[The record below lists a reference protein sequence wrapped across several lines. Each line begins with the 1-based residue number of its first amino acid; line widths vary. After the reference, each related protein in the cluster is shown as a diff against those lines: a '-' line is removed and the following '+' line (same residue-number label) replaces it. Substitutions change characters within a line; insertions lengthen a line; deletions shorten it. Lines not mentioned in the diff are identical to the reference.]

1 VFETE
6 KRVLSYPGRVSKIM
20 NRAWN
25 WTPVVV
31 VLLAIGLAAQVA
43 TPMPVSGSNE
53 TSAKQSSHFSNAPT
67 FSERYPRYRL
77 CASDSFDLLFEYTPE
92 WNQSLI
98 VQPDGYI
105 TLRTV
110 GDVYVSGLTVDQ
122 AKQKLEEAY
131 GKILNKPVIS
141 VSLRDFQRPYFIAD
155 GRVNKPGKYE
165 LRGDTTALQAI
176 AMAGGFTA
184 REAKNSNVILFRR
197 VDDNWVETKV
207 INVKSMEKSG
217 DLSEDVHL
225 RPGDMLFVPQ
235 NALSK
240 VQQWI
245 PLYSVGLM
253 GAQTKAF

>member
-1 VFETE
+1 M
-6 KRVLSYPGRVSKIM
+6 VLVAM
-20 NRAWN
+20 C
-25 WTPVVV
+25 
-31 VLLAIGLAAQVA
+31 LAAQDNSQA
-43 TPMPVSGSNE
+43 PVSTPGE
-53 TSAKQSSHFSNAPT
+53 TTAKQSSHFNNAPT

-77 CASDSFDLLFEYTPE
+77 SASDSFDLLFEYTPE
-92 WNQSLI
+92 WNQSLT

-122 AKQKLEEAY
+122 TKQKLEELY
-131 GKILNKPVIS
+131 GKVLNKPVIS
-141 VSLRDFQRPYFIAD
+141 ISLRDFQRPYFIAD

-165 LRGDTTALQAI
+165 LRGDTTAMQAI

-184 REAKNSNVILFRR
+184 REAKNSNVVLFRR

-207 INVKSMEKSG
+207 IDIKAMQKSG

-240 VQQWI
+240 IQQWI
-245 PLYSVGLM
+245 PLYSVGLL

>member
-1 VFETE
+1 
-6 KRVLSYPGRVSKIM
+6 M
-20 NRAWN
+20 NRVWKWMPAI
-25 WTPVVV
+25 V
-31 VLLAIGLAAQVA
+31 VLLAMNLAAQDNSQTTVSPASA
-43 TPMPVSGSNE
+43 TPA
-53 TSAKQSSHFSNAPT
+53 TQSSHFSNAPT

-110 GDVYVSGLTVDQ
+110 GDVYVNGLTVEQ
-122 AKQKLEEAY
+122 VKQKLEEAY
-131 GKILNKPVIS
+131 GKILNKPVVSI
-141 VSLRDFQRPYFIAD
+141 SLRDFQRPYFIAD

-165 LRGDTTALQAI
+165 LRGDTTAMQAI
-176 AMAGGFTA
+176 AMAGGLTA

-207 INVKSMEKSG
+207 LDIKAMQKTGN
-217 DLSEDVHL
+217 LSEDVHL

-235 NALSK
+235 NSLSK
-240 VQQWI
+240 IQQWI
-245 PLYSVGLM
+245 PLYSVGLL